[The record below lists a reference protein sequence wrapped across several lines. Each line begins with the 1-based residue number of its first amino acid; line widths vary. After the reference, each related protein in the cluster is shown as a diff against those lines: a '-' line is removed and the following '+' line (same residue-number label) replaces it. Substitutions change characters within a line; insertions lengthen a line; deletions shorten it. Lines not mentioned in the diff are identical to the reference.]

1 MRLQLLQRPVVG
13 HADRIGALT
22 HTLADLGE
30 AQPAFQAFGIA
41 GLVVAYANLDELEQA
56 AFENS
61 RLTPDM
67 RALLREK
74 SPLMADLLDTTLDQL
89 F

>member
-1 MRLQLLQRPVVG
+1 MAYCYLVRRQQYEKALQPLQE
-13 HADRIGALT
+13 
-22 HTLADLGE
+22 LADLGE
-30 AQPAFQAFGIA
+30 AQSAFQAFGIA

-61 RLTPDM
+61 RLSPDM

>member
-1 MRLQLLQRPVVG
+1 MLKAIHVTKKFGELVAVN
-13 HADRIGALT
+13 
-22 HTLADLGE
+22 DLSFEVEQGE
-30 AQPAFQAFGIA
+30 IFGIA
-41 GLVVAYANLDELEQA
+41 GLVIAYANLDELEQA